1 MCLQVR
7 ACEKNVTEK
16 EKRREVERRVE
27 KQPGGLKKREKEWTV
42 EKEKICEM
50 GGFDV
55 TG

>member
-1 MCLQVR
+1 M
-7 ACEKNVTEK
+7 TEK

-27 KQPGGLKKREKEWTV
+27 KQSGGLKKREKEWTV
-42 EKEKICEM
+42 KKEKICEM